1 MPTLTTHALSQV
13 LALTQHIEAAGR
25 LQISRRTIF
34 GFLAIVFVVGGLV
47 GFFIG
52 KAFGRRS

>member
-1 MPTLTTHALSQV
+1 
-13 LALTQHIEAAGR
+13 
-25 LQISRRTIF
+25 
-34 GFLAIVFVVGGLV
+34 IVFVVGGLV